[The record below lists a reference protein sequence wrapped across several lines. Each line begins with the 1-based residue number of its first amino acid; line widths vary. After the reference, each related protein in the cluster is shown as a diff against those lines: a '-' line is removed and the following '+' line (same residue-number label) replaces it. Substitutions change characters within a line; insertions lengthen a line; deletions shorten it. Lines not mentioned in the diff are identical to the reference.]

1 VAAQPAGLHPPV
13 SAETLGDGVRLRDE
27 HLPDAPPPGSR
38 YRRRIGPLAAAAQ
51 LWRSRE
57 MVRSIAERELRS
69 RYKQTYLGYAWAVI
83 TPLTLMIVF
92 TLFFRRVANVDT
104 GGVPYAL
111 FAYLGLIPWGFFSTS
126 MSQGGSSLINNT
138 ALLNKVYCPREVFP
152 LGSVSVAAVDT
163 AISLSA
169 LIVLF
174 LVNGF
179 MPKPEA
185 LLLPIFWAVQII
197 FTLGVVL
204 LVSSVMVYFRDLRA
218 TLPLILQLGLFATP
232 VAYGMDNVPR
242 SFRTVYVIVNPMAA
256 VIEASRRTV
265 LYGLQPNWVQIGL
278 AALSASALLAFAY
291 WVFKRLETGIAD
303 VA

>member
-1 VAAQPAGLHPPV
+1 
-13 SAETLGDGVRLRDE
+13 
-27 HLPDAPPPGSR
+27 
-38 YRRRIGPLAAAAQ
+38 
-51 LWRSRE
+51 

-92 TLFFRRVANVDT
+92 TLFFRRVANIDT
-104 GGVPYAL
+104 AGAPYAI

-126 MSQGGSSLINNT
+126 MSQGGTSLINNT

-152 LGSVSVAAVDT
+152 LGSVSVATVDT

-169 LIVLF
+169 LVVLF
-174 LVNGF
+174 VVNGF

-185 LLLPIFWAVQII
+185 LLLPIFWAVQIT
-197 FTLGVVL
+197 FTLGIVL
-204 LVSSVMVYFRDLRA
+204 LISSVIVYFRDLRA

-232 VAYGMDNVPR
+232 VAYGLENVPR
-242 SFRTVYVIVNPMAA
+242 SLRTVYVIINPMAA
-256 VIEASRRTV
+256 VIDASRRTV
-265 LYGLQPNWVQIGL
+265 LYGKMPDWSQLGL
-278 AALSASALLAFAY
+278 AALSAAALLAFAY

>member
-1 VAAQPAGLHPPV
+1 MS
-13 SAETLGDGVRLRDE
+13 SADAPSDVIRLRDE
-27 HLPDAPPPGSR
+27 HLPDAPAPGTR
-38 YRRRIGPLAAAAQ
+38 YRRRLGPLAAVAQ

-169 LIVLF
+169 LVVLF
-174 LVNGF
+174 VVNGF

-185 LLLPIFWAVQII
+185 LLLPIFWAVQIT

-232 VAYGMDNVPR
+232 VAYGLDNVPR

-265 LYGLQPNWVQIGL
+265 LYGLQPNWTQVGL
-278 AALSASALLAFAY
+278 AAISASALLAFAY